1 MAKLISICEN
11 CGLIFPNPMFEVL
24 EGAEVG
30 FSDISIV
37 VPCPN
42 CGKEVTTSPE
52 GIYKSIQ
59 GIVQFLGAVDPS
71 IPKLQSF
78 TRLVENARKE
88 KQNATELTAILD
100 RELPEFSP
108 ISNFLLK
115 NATTTNLLISFLGLI
130 LTAVGTIIAYKTYQE
145 SHQQKADIDPKIVIN
160 QTYNIYNATSNNN
173 SVQAKRLPVKKGKR
187 VGVNKLCEC
196 GSGKKR
202 KKCHR

>member
-11 CGLIFPNPMFEVL
+11 CGLIFPNPMFEIP
-24 EGAEVG
+24 ESAEVG
-30 FSDISIV
+30 FSNISIV

-52 GIYKSIQ
+52 GIFKSVK
-59 GIVQFLGAVDPS
+59 GVVQFLGAVDRT
-71 IPKLQSF
+71 IPELQRF
-78 TRLVENARKE
+78 TRLVENAREE
-88 KQNATELTAILD
+88 KQNATEFSAILD

-160 QTYNIYNATSNNN
+160 QTYNIYNAPSTNKL
-173 SVQAKRLPVKKGKR
+173 VPAKRISLKSKR
-187 VGVNKLCEC
+187 VGVNKPCEC